1 MIFATFL
8 LLGGMPWGN
17 HAKRCINEKTTR
29 CLYVP
34 VYNYNRFLNIGG
46 IGNTRR
52 VMSVI
57 AKFLAGS
64 KSVRHVSHSYAYG
77 CIRTYGRKTHCAYEC
92 DGIQIQKKENRKR
105 CVQVC
110 RMESQIDRRSDRHVV
125 TV

>member
-1 MIFATFL
+1 MSCTHENEVGVDDFCYIFVTW
-8 LLGGMPWGN
+8 GMPWGN

-57 AKFLAGS
+57 A
-64 KSVRHVSHSYAYG
+64 
-77 CIRTYGRKTHCAYEC
+77 
-92 DGIQIQKKENRKR
+92 
-105 CVQVC
+105 
-110 RMESQIDRRSDRHVV
+110 
-125 TV
+125 